1 MEDSISDNDS
11 GANATGDNND
21 IGSIVLLDLPKHS
34 KIDIDGFSTVLQTDD
49 FIGLQNVP
57 STVFHLV
64 TTAAAAS
71 NNETASMSLTIGF
84 IIYEENPVTLI
95 RKYNPQTEEV
105 DDTVDDQTKQNLLH
119 QIRQKQISPTRVL
132 NYYQTSDQQLD
143 NVWKEQTR
151 YINESNI
158 LPLRGV
164 ESGDKI
170 VPGSYNDDKDDDDEN
185 DDDFMD
191 DDNKNHNSDKNEDGK
206 SIFYPPIPVIDTKV
220 SVHSHKHTGTKKYLS
235 RLSPAER
242 TELFRRSSSY
252 ILQRVLKE
260 YYNNSWKAMLGDVQL
275 SFCLFLYLHCYR
287 SLEHWKDLVAMLSL
301 CCNSNPKTT
310 DHNELYTNLLQV
322 LPYQLSSIDSGFLED
337 IDEAGGNFLLP
348 SLQRLQRNLCDRH
361 QRHEIGSNI
370 EQYQTIINNFQHVL
384 ENKFPQT
391 FKIQEL
397 SSRDHHD
404 SNDNDHF
411 SEDDDDDDDD
421 AMVMLG
427 DDDVDVDVDD
437 EDGPVMVSV
446 EEIEASLAR
455 SAETTNNNNNQRTS
469 SSIPNEIQTA
479 YPLLTAAVMPNE
491 DILMTC
497 ARALDE
503 KNDVSLVREAAAY
516 LEQVEQF
523 KQV

>member
-1 MEDSISDNDS
+1 
-11 GANATGDNND
+11 
-21 IGSIVLLDLPKHS
+21 
-34 KIDIDGFSTVLQTDD
+34 
-49 FIGLQNVP
+49 
-57 STVFHLV
+57 
-64 TTAAAAS
+64 
-71 NNETASMSLTIGF
+71 
-84 IIYEENPVTLI
+84 
-95 RKYNPQTEEV
+95 
-105 DDTVDDQTKQNLLH
+105 
-119 QIRQKQISPTRVL
+119 
-132 NYYQTSDQQLD
+132 
-143 NVWKEQTR
+143 
-151 YINESNI
+151 
-158 LPLRGV
+158 
-164 ESGDKI
+164 
-170 VPGSYNDDKDDDDEN
+170 
-185 DDDFMD
+185 
-191 DDNKNHNSDKNEDGK
+191 
-206 SIFYPPIPVIDTKV
+206 
-220 SVHSHKHTGTKKYLS
+220 
-235 RLSPAER
+235 
-242 TELFRRSSSY
+242 
-252 ILQRVLKE
+252 
-260 YYNNSWKAMLGDVQL
+260 
-275 SFCLFLYLHCYR
+275 
-287 SLEHWKDLVAMLSL
+287 MLSL

-361 QRHEIGSNI
+361 QRHESGSNN

-411 SEDDDDDDDD
+411 SEDDDDD
-421 AMVMLG
+421 AMMMLG
-427 DDDVDVDVDD
+427 DDDDDDDDD

-469 SSIPNEIQTA
+469 SSIPNEIQKA

-516 LEQVEQF
+516 LEHVEQF